1 MKKNKNQKVFI
12 FLVLLLAISIG
23 YALIAT
29 TLKING
35 SSNVKS
41 ARWNVYWDNLQVK
54 EGSSPIHGNSA
65 TRIVDYY
72 KTIVEYDIEL
82 SEPGDFYEF
91 SVDAVNDGSLD
102 AMIETITDS
111 GLTSRQKEYINY
123 SVKYN
128 DGSEVKVN
136 DKLTAH
142 TRDTYVVDLS
152 IEQI

>member
-12 FLVLLLAISIG
+12 FLVLLLAISVG

-72 KTIVEYDIEL
+72 NWI
-82 SEPGDFYEF
+82 
-91 SVDAVNDGSLD
+91 
-102 AMIETITDS
+102 
-111 GLTSRQKEYINY
+111 
-123 SVKYN
+123 
-128 DGSEVKVN
+128 
-136 DKLTAH
+136 
-142 TRDTYVVDLS
+142 
-152 IEQI
+152 